1 MATQQISPGVIT
13 REVDLTVGRVDNVV
27 ANSGALAGPF
37 KIGPVNEVIDITNEA
52 DLTETFGKPLSTDS
66 QYEYWM
72 SGASFLSYGGQL
84 KVVRVDGADLKNS
97 NAGAPINSVGIAST
111 TTLKIKN
118 FDDYDQSYTDITS
131 GWTYAARTPGTW
143 ADGLKLCFIDDY
155 ADQTV
160 GLTTTNLETA
170 GFQIGCGVTVAYSG
184 TTVGLGTT
192 ATTNGYV
199 KGIITGV
206 STDSVNAASSIDVKI
221 VSKVEQTG
229 NIIGTETYI
238 NYAQFDEQASITPG
252 SIVYCVS
259 AAGTNKG
266 GDYKVASVNTAGT
279 VTDWYDN
286 QTLDLTSGTVYWN
299 TIAAK
304 PQTNG
309 YVENRDGKNDAF
321 HLVLVDDTGSVS
333 GIQGTILEKNIGISK
348 ASDTISEVNAPTNI
362 YYKDFL
368 ANFSEYIYAGW
379 NPSQEADNFWDT
391 TPRATGFTT
400 TTGVKSDGFTPVST
414 GSGVWGQ
421 DASGVIFSA
430 LGNVGYELGGGQ
442 NYAATGGAQ
451 YKANLGDLSAGY
463 DLFENED
470 EVDIDFLIMGPS
482 CGAKDET
489 QAKANKLISIAE
501 GRKDCMA
508 VISPHKSDVVNVTS
522 TSDQTNN
529 VLSFYA
535 PITSSSYAVFDSGY
549 KWTYDR
555 YNNKFRWL
563 PTNPDVAGLMVRT
576 DIEQFPWFSPAGQ
589 QRGNINNAVKL
600 AYNPTKSQRDQ
611 LYENRINPITNL
623 PGQGSVLFGD
633 KTGLSYASAFDR
645 INVRRLFIT
654 VESALQGVANAQL
667 FEFNDEITR
676 SNFVN
681 VVEPYLR
688 NIQSKRGLVDFRVIC
703 DATNNTPAVID
714 NNEFRADIF
723 LKPTR
728 SINYVTLTFVATR
741 TGVSFEEVIGRV

>member
-27 ANSGALAGPF
+27 ANSGGIAGPF
-37 KIGPVNEVIDITNEA
+37 KIGPVEEVITVTNES
-52 DLTETFGKPLSTDS
+52 DLTASFGKPLSTDS

-72 SGASFLSYGGQL
+72 SGASFLTYGGQL
-84 KVVRVDGADLKNS
+84 KVVRCDGAELKNA
-97 NAGAPINSVGIAST
+97 NAGAPLSNVAIGWTDS
-111 TTLKIKN
+111 LKIKN
-118 FDDYDQSYTDITS
+118 YNDYDQNYTDITS
-131 GWTYAARTPGTW
+131 GWTYGAKTPGTW
-143 ADGLKLCFIDDY
+143 ANGLKVCYIDNL
-155 ADQTV
+155 ADQTI
-160 GLTTTNLETA
+160 GLTTTNLKTA
-170 GFQIGCGVTVAYSG
+170 GFEIGCGVTVAYSG

-192 ATTNGYV
+192 STTNGYV
-199 KGIITGV
+199 KGIITGL
-206 STDSVNAASSIDVKI
+206 STDATNAASSIDVKI

-238 NYAQFDEQASITPG
+238 NYAQFDSQASITPG
-252 SIVYCVS
+252 SIVYAVS

-266 GDYKVASVNTAGT
+266 GNYINASVNTAGS

-286 QTLDLTSGTVYWN
+286 QVLDLTSGTVFWN
-299 TIAAK
+299 TIASK
-304 PQTNG
+304 PTTTSFT
-309 YVENRDGKNDAF
+309 EARDGKNDAF
-321 HLVLVDDTGSVS
+321 HIVVVDDTGDIS
-333 GIQGTILEKNIGISK
+333 GNEGTILEKNISLSK
-348 ASDTISEVNAPTNI
+348 ASNAISEVNSPTNI

-368 ANFSEYIYAGW
+368 ADNSEYLYTGW
-379 NPSQEADNFWDT
+379 NPSQAGDT
-391 TPRATGFTT
+391 YHDTFPRATGFTT
-400 TTGVKSDGFTPVST
+400 SSSTLSLGFVPITI
-414 GSGVWGQ
+414 GGGVWGQ
-421 DASGVIFSA
+421 EAQGNTFSA
-430 LGNVGYELGGGQ
+430 LGNVGYAFSGGS
-442 NYAATGGAQ
+442 NYGVTTQ
-451 YKANLGDLSAGY
+451 QFKANLGDISKAY

-470 EVDIDFLIMGPS
+470 EISIDFLIMGPG
-482 CGAKDET
+482 CGAKDES
-489 QAKANKLISIAE
+489 QAKANKLIAIAE
-501 GRKDCMA
+501 GRKDCVA
-508 VISPHKSDVVNVTS
+508 VISPHKNDVVNVTS
-522 TSDQTNN
+522 NKDQTNN
-529 VLSFYA
+529 VLAFYA

-555 YNNKFRWL
+555 YNNKFRYI
-563 PTNPDVAGLMVRT
+563 PTNADVAGLMVRT

-589 QRGNINNAVKL
+589 QRGNINNSVKL
-600 AYNPTKSQRDQ
+600 AYNPTKTQRDQ

-654 VESALQGVANAQL
+654 VEQALQGVANAQL

-688 NIQSKRGLVDFRVIC
+688 DVQSKRGLIDFRVIC
-703 DATNNTPAVID
+703 DQTNNTPEVID

-741 TGVSFEEVIGRV
+741 TGVSFEEVTGRV

>member
-27 ANSGALAGPF
+27 ANSGGIAGPF
-37 KIGPVNEVIDITNEA
+37 KIGPVEQIITVTNEA
-52 DLTETFGKPLSTDS
+52 DLTASFGKPLSTDS

-72 SGASFLSYGGQL
+72 SGASFLTYGGQL
-84 KVVRVDGADLKNS
+84 KVVRCDGANLKNA
-97 NAGAPINSVGIAST
+97 NAGAPLSNVAIGWT
-111 TTLKIKN
+111 DTLKIKN
-118 FDDYDQSYTDITS
+118 FDDYDQNYTDITS
-131 GWTYAARTPGTW
+131 GWTYGAKTPGTW
-143 ADGLKLCFIDDY
+143 ANGLKVCYIDDL

-170 GFQIGCGVTVAYSG
+170 GFVIGCGVTVAYSG

-206 STDSVNAASSIDVKI
+206 STDSTNAASSIDVKI

-238 NYAQFDEQASITPG
+238 NYAQFDDQASITPG
-252 SIVYCVS
+252 SIVYAVS

-266 GDYKVASVNTAGT
+266 GDYIVSSVNTAGT

-286 QTLDLTSGTVYWN
+286 QTLDLTNATVYWN
-299 TIAAK
+299 TIASK
-304 PQTNG
+304 PQTTG
-309 YVENRDGKNDAF
+309 YTENRNGKNDAF
-321 HLVLVDDTGSVS
+321 HIVVVDDDGSIS
-333 GIQGTILEKNIGISK
+333 GNEGTILEKNIGLSK
-348 ASDTISEVNAPTNI
+348 ASDAISEVNSPTNI

-368 ANFSEYIYAGW
+368 AQNSEYLYTGW
-379 NPSQEADNFWDT
+379 NPSQAGDNYHDT
-391 TPRATGFTT
+391 FPRATGFTT
-400 TTGVKSDGFTPVST
+400 TSGTKSLSFVPTTIG
-414 GSGVWGQ
+414 GGVWGQ
-421 DASGVIFSA
+421 DAQGVTFSS
-430 LGNVGYELGGGQ
+430 LGSVGYAFSGGS
-442 NYAATGGAQ
+442 NYGATTQ
-451 YKANLGDLSAGY
+451 QFKANLGDLSSAY

-470 EVDIDFLIMGPS
+470 EVDVDYLIMGPG
-482 CGAKDET
+482 CGAKDES
-489 QAKANKLISIAE
+489 QAKANKLISLAE
-501 GRKDCMA
+501 GRKDCVA
-508 VISPHKSDVVNVTS
+508 VISPHKYDVVNVTS
-522 TSDQTNN
+522 NKDQTNN

-555 YNNKFRWL
+555 YNNKFRYV
-563 PTNPDVAGLMVRT
+563 PTNADVAGLMVRT

-589 QRGNINNAVKL
+589 QRGSINNSVKL
-600 AYNPTKSQRDQ
+600 AYNPTKTQRDQ

-654 VESALQGVANAQL
+654 VEQALQGVANAQL

-688 NIQSKRGLVDFRVIC
+688 DVQAKRGLIDFRVIC
-703 DATNNTPAVID
+703 DQTNNTPEVID

-728 SINYVTLTFVATR
+728 SINFVTLTFVATR
-741 TGVSFEEVIGRV
+741 TGISFEEVTGRV

>member
-27 ANSGALAGPF
+27 ANSGGIAGPF
-37 KIGPVNEVIDITNEA
+37 KIGPVSEVITITNES
-52 DLTETFGKPLSTDS
+52 DLIETFGKPLSTDS

-72 SGASFLSYGGQL
+72 SASSFLSYGGQL
-84 KVVRVDGADLKNS
+84 KVVRADGENLKNA
-97 NAGAPINSVGIAST
+97 NAGAPLSNVAIGWT
-111 TTLKIKN
+111 DTLKIKN
-118 FDDYDQSYTDITS
+118 FDDYDQNFTDISS
-131 GWTYAARTPGTW
+131 GWTWGAKTPGTW
-143 ADGLKLCFIDDY
+143 ANGLKLCYIDDY

-170 GFQIGCGVTVAYSG
+170 GFVIGCGVTVAYSG
-184 TTVGLGTT
+184 TEVGVGTT

-199 KGIITGV
+199 KGIITGL
-206 STDSVNAASSIDVKI
+206 STDTTNGNSTIDVKI
-221 VSKVEQTG
+221 VSKVQQTG
-229 NIIGTETYI
+229 NVIGTETYI
-238 NYAQFDEQASITPG
+238 NYAQFDDQASITPG

-286 QTLDLTSGTVYWN
+286 QTLDLSSGTVYWN
-299 TIAAK
+299 TIASK

-309 YVENRDGKNDAF
+309 YVDARNGKNDAF
-321 HLVLVDDTGSVS
+321 HLVVVDDD
-333 GIQGTILEKNIGISK
+333 GTITGNEGTIIEKNVSISK
-348 ASDTISEVNAPTNI
+348 ASNAISEVNSPTNI
-362 YYKDFL
+362 YYKDFV
-368 ANFSEYIYAGW
+368 ANNSEYLYAGW
-379 NPSQEADNFWDT
+379 NPSQATDTYHDT

-400 TTGVKSDGFTPVST
+400 TSGTKSLSFTPVPT
-414 GSGVWGQ
+414 GDGVWGQ
-421 DASGVIFSA
+421 EAQGTTFSA
-430 LGNVGYELGGGQ
+430 IGNVGYAFSGGT
-442 NYAATGGAQ
+442 NYNAITDQ
-451 YKANLGDLSAGY
+451 YAVNLGDISNAY

-470 EVDIDFLIMGPS
+470 EVDVDYLIMGPGF
-482 CGAKDET
+482 GAKDET
-489 QAKANKLISIAE
+489 QSKANKLIALAE
-501 GRKDCMA
+501 GRKDCIA
-508 VISPHKSDVVNVTS
+508 VISPHKNDVVNVTS
-522 TSDQTNN
+522 NKDQTNN
-529 VLSFYA
+529 IISFYA
-535 PITSSSYAVFDSGY
+535 PITSSSYAVFDSGW
-549 KWTYDR
+549 KWTFDR
-555 YNNKFRWL
+555 YNNKFRWI

-600 AYNPTKSQRDQ
+600 AYNPTKSQRDT

-654 VESALQGVANAQL
+654 VEQALTGVANAQL

-688 NIQSKRGLVDFRVIC
+688 DIQAKRGLVDFRVIC
-703 DATNNTPAVID
+703 DATNNTPEVID

-741 TGVSFEEVIGRV
+741 TGVSFEEVTGRV